1 MEQEEVERKK
11 MDQINKAKAKLLQS
25 GGSLTGGGGID
36 RVPGVQGDFME
47 NMITSQANSIHH
59 KGSGE
64 VRVNEEQAYG
74 MKDLKEKYD
83 NLRSQGGLTQ
93 GLTLPD
99 IHQKSSAQLPNSGP
113 GADKSNL
120 AIQRY
125 QVIAKDPTQYEEG
138 ALVLHDHR
146 LNGT

>member
-1 MEQEEVERKK
+1 ME
-11 MDQINKAKAKLLQS
+11 QINKAKAKLLSS
-25 GGSLTGGGGID
+25 GGSLTGGQGID
-36 RVPGVQGDFME
+36 RVPGVQGGFME

-64 VRVNEEQAYG
+64 VRMAEEHASG

-83 NLRSQGGLTQ
+83 NLRSQGGPTQ

-99 IHQKSSAQLPNSGP
+99 IHQKSSSQLPKSGP

-120 AIQRY
+120 SI
-125 QVIAKDPTQYEEG
+125 
-138 ALVLHDHR
+138 
-146 LNGT
+146 